1 MKYGSLALFAFL
13 LVTPGFLVAD
23 DWTQWAGNDRLCN
36 WNETGILKTFPKE
49 GLKPVWSVPI
59 GSGYSGP
66 VVWQGRVYVTDYR
79 PKKGTTILEA
89 IERVLCLDEKTGK
102 KLWSHEWETHYR
114 RQLQSYATGP
124 RATPLV
130 SDGRLY
136 TLGATG
142 MVHCFDAKTG
152 KVQWEYDALEAFDA
166 EVPVFGVSASP
177 LAWKDTVIYVCGGSE
192 GLLRAFDKVTGKEKW
207 KALPGNYDMPYSSP
221 VIMKIAGRQQLIQWD
236 QQQLSG
242 LNPDNGQVLWQV
254 PFVARSNMAL
264 ARPVQI
270 GNRLLVS
277 GFYDGS
283 MLVEVTEKGAKAVW
297 RNAGRGEK
305 PDQTDSLHAVITTPI
320 TDSEHFYGTCSYGEL
335 RGLQLSDGSRIWENK
350 KLTRQGRWGSFFWV
364 KNGDRYFVNNDLGEL
379 LIMQFN
385 SSGPTVFGRTKLIE
399 ADTHCGYGP
408 RRFADDLV
416 NWVQPAYANKHII
429 IRNDTEIRRISLEA
443 K

>member
-1 MKYGSLALFAFL
+1 MKHSSTALFVFL
-13 LVTPGFLVAD
+13 LVTPGFLIAD

-36 WNETGILKTFPKE
+36 WNESGILKTFPKD

-66 VVWQGRVYVTDYR
+66 VVWQGRVFVTDYR
-79 PKKGTTILEA
+79 PKPETEILEA
-89 IERVLCLDEKTGK
+89 MERILCLDEKTGK
-102 KLWSHEWETHYR
+102 QLWSHEWETHYR
-114 RQLQSYATGP
+114 RQLHSYATGP

-142 MVHCFDAKTG
+142 MMHCLDAKTG

-166 EVPVFGVSASP
+166 EVPAFGVSASP
-177 LAWKDTVIYVCGGSE
+177 LAWKDTVIFVCGGSE

-221 VIMKIAGRQQLIQWD
+221 VILTIGGRQQLIQWD

-254 PFVARSNMAL
+254 PFVAQSNMAL

-283 MLVEVTEKGAKAVW
+283 MLVEVTEKGAKVVW
-297 RNAGRGEK
+297 RNSGSGEK

-320 TDSEHFYGTCSYGEL
+320 TDGEHFYGTCSYGEL

-379 LIMQFN
+379 LIMQFS
-385 SSGPTVFGRTKLIE
+385 SSGPP
-399 ADTHCGYGP
+399 P
-408 RRFADDLV
+408 RGGGKCERHV
-416 NWVQPAYANKHII
+416 
-429 IRNDTEIRRISLEA
+429 
-443 K
+443 